1 MSLRAQRAVGHA
13 RAGASGSARSDP
25 LDDVIVDSIE
35 VQSGLGFGARRL
47 SFGREVASARPSSA
61 PDDVLRVLHVAKSF
75 GALVALRDIN
85 LHLRQGEALGLV
97 GDNASGKSTL
107 LKIIAGFHRPDGGQL
122 VVRGTPVDLKGVD
135 QARSLGID
143 CVFQDL
149 ALVDELS
156 IWQNISLAREIVHR
170 RLPLL
175 ARRRMRALARGALDD
190 LGVRVDSVDRPVAH
204 LSRGQ
209 RQAVALARSIHSAPR
224 ILLLDEPIA
233 ALGAKE
239 AAAMMSVLAR
249 LRERSAISIIF
260 VGHVFGHVLEVCD
273 RVNLIHSGCIVFD
286 KLTTETSVQE
296 LTDVLL
302 RRVEPNINERPRERA
317 ARPFG

>member
-1 MSLRAQRAVGHA
+1 MSLRVQRVPGRAH
-13 RAGASGSARSDP
+13 AGASGSARSDP
-25 LDDVIVDSIE
+25 LDDVIVDAIQ
-35 VQSGLGFGARRL
+35 VQPGPGFDARRL
-47 SFGREVASARPSSA
+47 TLEREVASARPSSA

-85 LHLRQGEALGLV
+85 LHLRRGEALGLV

-107 LKIIAGFHRPDGGQL
+107 LKVVAGFHRPDAGQL

-149 ALVDELS
+149 ALVDQLS
-156 IWQNISLAREIVHR
+156 VWQNISLGREIVHR

-175 ARRRMRALARGALDD
+175 ARRRMRAVARAALDD
-190 LGVRVDSVDRPVAH
+190 LGVRVDSVDVSVAH

-209 RQAVALARSIHSAPR
+209 RQAVALARSIHSAPG

-239 AAAMMSVLAR
+239 AVAMMSVLAR
-249 LRERSAISIIF
+249 LRERSPISIIF
-260 VGHVFGHVLEVCD
+260 VAHVFGHVLGVCD
-273 RVNLIHSGCIVFD
+273 RVNLIQSGCIIFD
-286 KLTTETSVQE
+286 KPTSETAVQE

-302 RRVEPNINERPRERA
+302 CRL
-317 ARPFG
+317 

>member
-1 MSLRAQRAVGHA
+1 MRGKAH
-13 RAGASGSARSDP
+13 AGASESRSARSRP
-25 LDDVIVDSIE
+25 LDDVIVEAIRVHAGPEHDS
-35 VQSGLGFGARRL
+35 RRL
-47 SFGREVASARPSSA
+47 TVEREVASARPASA
-61 PDDVLRVLHVAKSF
+61 PDDVLRILHVAKSF

-85 LHLRQGEALGLV
+85 VHLRQGEALGLV

-107 LKIIAGFHRPDGGQL
+107 LKIVAGFHRPDAGQL
-122 VVRGTPVDLKGVD
+122 VVHGTPVDLKGIHH
-135 QARSLGID
+135 ARALGID
-143 CVFQDL
+143 CVYQDL

-156 IWQNISLAREIVHR
+156 VWQNISLGREIVHR

-175 ARRRMRALARGALDD
+175 ARRRMRALARNALDD
-190 LGVRVDSVDRPVAH
+190 LGVRVDSVDVPVAH

-209 RQAVALARSIHSAPR
+209 RQAIALARSIHTAPE

-249 LRERSAISIIF
+249 LRERSPISIIF
-260 VGHVFGHVLEVCD
+260 VAHIFGHMLAVCD
-273 RVNLIHSGCIVFD
+273 RVNLIESGCIVLD
-286 KLTTETSVQE
+286 KPTSETSVQE

-302 RRVEPNINERPRERA
+302 RRL
-317 ARPFG
+317 